1 MKEKKL
7 ISKSIRAQSSPF
19 DLSPPP
25 IDHDFLVDKQPVTL
39 GVGNI
44 ISEDGFSLLMSPGAA
59 PSIWKAILSQGAI
72 PMGSNA
78 WNKLRFIREPGSI
91 ITVDEKKLMVG
102 KLTSYTSGRKQS
114 EHFGLGYI
122 KRRAASEGDTVIVRD
137 NIKGTVVEA
146 PFLSQLRPPS
156 AS

>member
-78 WNKLRFIREPGSI
+78 WNKLRFIRGCYKGQETISRL
-91 ITVDEKKLMVG
+91 IT
-102 KLTSYTSGRKQS
+102 
-114 EHFGLGYI
+114 
-122 KRRAASEGDTVIVRD
+122 
-137 NIKGTVVEA
+137 
-146 PFLSQLRPPS
+146 
-156 AS
+156 

>member
-25 IDHDFLVDKQPVTL
+25 IDHDFL
-39 GVGNI
+39 
-44 ISEDGFSLLMSPGAA
+44 ELLHPFGKLFFLKEQSQWVLMHGINYGLFERLWGSHLSAA
-59 PSIWKAILSQGAI
+59 A
-72 PMGSNA
+72 
-78 WNKLRFIREPGSI
+78 EPGSI